1 MVAIK
6 EKLWI
11 KNFLGECSQRVILH
25 DAACQTLTVSSG
37 VPLGSVMGHMLLI
50 LYINDLPVECNISMF
65 TDDTKVYTTL
75 QIPNDYRLIKIHW

>member
-1 MVAIK
+1 MVLK
-6 EKLWI
+6 KNCGL
-11 KNFLGECSQRVILH
+11 KNFLGECSQQVILH

-37 VPLGSVMGHMLLI
+37 VPLGSVMGPMLLM